1 MIGVNSLGFT
11 PSLRWLSP
19 THWARSEYSV
29 FSARGFDQALSLD
42 RACREL
48 VINLIA
54 WHEQAVMSIV
64 PIDSRKKTAIK
75 Y

>member
-19 THWARSEYSV
+19 TRWARSEYSG
-29 FSARGFDQALSLD
+29 FSARAFNQALSSD

-54 WHEQAVMSIV
+54 WCEQAVMSIV
-64 PIDSRKKTAIK
+64 PIDSRKNTAIK

>member
-19 THWARSEYSV
+19 TRWARSEYSG
-29 FSARGFDQALSLD
+29 FSARAFNQALSSD

-48 VINLIA
+48 VVNLIA
-54 WHEQAVMSIV
+54 WCEQAVMSRV
-64 PIDSRKKTAIK
+64 SLDSRKKTAIK

>member
-1 MIGVNSLGFT
+1 MNGVNSLGFI

-19 THWARSEYSV
+19 TRWARSEYSG
-29 FSARGFDQALSLD
+29 FSARAFNQALSSD

-48 VINLIA
+48 AINLIA
-54 WHEQAVMSIV
+54 GCEQAVMSIV

>member
-1 MIGVNSLGFT
+1 MSTLWALLHHYVGLVQRAGLEVNT
-11 PSLRWLSP
+11 PL
-19 THWARSEYSV
+19 
-29 FSARGFDQALSLD
+29 FSARGFDQALSSD

-54 WHEQAVMSIV
+54 WCEQAVMSIV

>member
-1 MIGVNSLGFT
+1 MIGVIILGFT
-11 PSLRWLSP
+11 SSLRWLSP
-19 THWARSEYSV
+19 TRWARSEYSG
-29 FSARGFDQALSLD
+29 FSARAFNQALSSD

-54 WHEQAVMSIV
+54 WCEQAVMSIV
-64 PIDSRKKTAIK
+64 PIDFRKKTAIK

>member
-29 FSARGFDQALSLD
+29 FSARGFDQALSSG
-42 RACREL
+42 RACHEL
-48 VINLIA
+48 VSNLIA
-54 WHEQAVMSIV
+54 WYEQAVMSKV

>member
-19 THWARSEYSV
+19 TRWARSEYSV
-29 FSARGFDQALSLD
+29 FSARGFGQALSPD
-42 RACREL
+42 RAFREL

-54 WHEQAVMSIV
+54 WHEQDVMSIV